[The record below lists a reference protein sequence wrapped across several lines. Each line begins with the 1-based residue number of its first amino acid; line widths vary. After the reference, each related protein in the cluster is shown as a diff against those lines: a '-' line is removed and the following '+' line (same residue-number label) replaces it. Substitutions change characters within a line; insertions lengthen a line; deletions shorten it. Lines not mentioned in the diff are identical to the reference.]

1 MFVLSN
7 FLVATAVVVNAILN
21 IYWWIIIASAVLSWV
36 NPDPYNPIV
45 RFLRSATEPVM
56 YRVRRVLPLAFGG
69 VDFTPIV
76 VLLAITFLQVFL
88 VKTFYQLAAS
98 IGGGGSAILGGQFN

>member
-7 FLVATAVVVNAILN
+7 FLFATAVVVKAVLN

-88 VKTFYQLAAS
+88 VNTLYQLAAS
-98 IGGGGSAILGGQFN
+98 VGGGAVLGGQFN